1 MKFIIGKKVGMTQV
15 FVSSGEVVPVT
26 RVKAGPCMVVQIKT
40 KEKDNAQGVEIGFED
55 IKEYKINKPKA
66 GHLKDLKPLRHLISF
81 NTEKTD
87 DLKRGDEITVGIFEV
102 GDKITVQGLSKGRGF
117 AGVVKRHHFKG
128 GPASHGGKHDLRAPG
143 SIGAGGVQRVFK
155 GMRMAGRMGG
165 GPVTVKNLE
174 IIEINPENNE
184 LLIKGA
190 IPGARNGILRIY
202 GDGDLV
208 IKKDNPVAVT
218 ETEKESVAPIS
229 DAPTTSEVQAPAGTV
244 VHEEEVKKEQET
256 APVEDK
262 S

>member
-15 FVSSGEVVPVT
+15 FSSSGEVVPVT

-40 KEKDNAQGVEIGFED
+40 KGKDNTEGVEIGFED

-87 DLKRGDEITVGIFEV
+87 EIKRGDEITVNTFEV
-102 GDKITVQGLSKGRGF
+102 GDKITVQGVSKGRGF

-128 GPASHGGKHDLRAPG
+128 GNPTHGGKHDLRAPG

-165 GPVTVKNLE
+165 APVTVKNLE

-202 GDGDLV
+202 GEGDLI
-208 IKKDNPVAVT
+208 IKKD
-218 ETEKESVAPIS
+218 SSIVAP
-229 DAPTTSEVQAPAGTV
+229 EVV
-244 VHEEEVKKEQET
+244 EESAMPVDGEQ
-256 APVEDK
+256 APVEAVSQEEISGEPEVAPAEDK
-262 S
+262 N

>member
-1 MKFIIGKKVGMTQV
+1 MTQV
-15 FVSSGEVVPVT
+15 FSSSGEVVPVT

-40 KEKDNAQGVEIGFED
+40 KGKDNAQGVEIGFED

-87 DLKRGDEITVGIFEV
+87 EIKRGDEITVGTFEV
-102 GDKITVQGLSKGRGF
+102 GDKITVQGVSKGRGF
-117 AGVVKRHHFKG
+117 AGVVKRYHFRG
-128 GPASHGGKHDLRAPG
+128 GHASHGGKHDLRAPG

-165 GPVTVKNLE
+165 APVTVKNLE

-202 GDGDLV
+202 GDGELV
-208 IKKDNPVAVT
+208 IKKDNPVVAPEAV
-218 ETEKESVAPIS
+218 EESVAPIS
-229 DAPTTSEVQAPAGTV
+229 EAQ
-244 VHEEEVKKEQET
+244 
-256 APVEDK
+256 APVETIVQEETAGEQEVAPAEDK
-262 S
+262 N

>member
-1 MKFIIGKKVGMTQV
+1 MKNMKFIIGKKVGMTQV
-15 FVSSGEVVPVT
+15 FSSSGEVVPVT
-26 RVKAGPCMVVQIKT
+26 RIKAGPCVVVQIKS
-40 KEKDNAQGVEIGFED
+40 KGKDNAEGVEIGFED

-87 DLKRGDEITVGIFEV
+87 EIKRGDEITVDTFEV
-102 GDKITVQGLSKGRGF
+102 GDKITVQGVSKGRGF
-117 AGVVKRHHFKG
+117 AGVVKRYHFKG

-165 GPVTVKNLE
+165 APVTVKNLE
-174 IIEINPENNE
+174 IIEVNPENNE

-202 GDGDLV
+202 GDGALI
-208 IKKDNPVAVT
+208 IKNNI
-218 ETEKESVAPIS
+218 SIVAPEVNLEPI
-229 DAPTTSEVQAPAGTV
+229 APTSEVEAPVETI
-244 VHEEEVKKEQET
+244 VHEETAGEQKP
-256 APVEDK
+256 ASAEDK
-262 S
+262 N